1 MFSSETEI
9 PALRSLSCR
18 TLMTAGL
25 KTKLDRRG
33 NSFSLCSIINAK
45 SGRCGENCR
54 FCAQSSHHR
63 TNSPVYP
70 LKNTEEIVAD
80 ARKAKKNGANH
91 FSIVTSGRG
100 LHEKNLDRVIETVTA
115 IRDKVGIKVCAS
127 LGILNTEDFKRLK
140 KAGLAR
146 YHHNLESS
154 REFFPKI
161 CSSHTFQD
169 RLDTIKAARLAGLE
183 ICSGGIIGL
192 GESEE
197 DRVSLALTLK
207 EYDIDSAV
215 INILIPLAGTPMADH
230 TPMAV
235 NDILRTIALFRLILP
250 DIPLRLAAGRETALA
265 DFLSSAF
272 LAGADGMMIGGYLTR
287 HGRSPEKD
295 LAFIQ
300 DIKKIW
306 TSSLPG

>member
-1 MFSSETEI
+1 MTE
-9 PALRSLSCR
+9 
-18 TLMTAGL
+18 GL
-25 KTKLDRRG
+25 KTKLARRG
-33 NSFSLCSIINAK
+33 NSFSLCSIMNAR
-45 SGRCGENCR
+45 SGRCSEDCR
-54 FCAQSSHHR
+54 FCTQSSHFR
-63 TNSPVYP
+63 TDSPVYP
-70 LKNTEEIVAD
+70 LKTCQEIVAD
-80 ARKAKKNGANH
+80 AWKAKENSASH

-100 LHEKNLDRVIETVTA
+100 LLGNDLDTVIETIAA
-115 IRDKVGIKVCAS
+115 IRDEVDIKVCAS
-127 LGILNTEDFKRLK
+127 LGIQQSADFRRLK

-161 CSSHTFQD
+161 CTSHSFQD
-169 RLDTIKAARLAGLE
+169 RLDTIRAASEAGLE

-197 DRVSLALTLK
+197 DRISLAQTLK
-207 EYDIDSAV
+207 ECNVDSAV
-215 INILIPLAGTPMADH
+215 LNILIPLAGTPLADLP
-230 TPMAV
+230 PMAV
-235 NDILRTIALFRLILP
+235 KDILRAIALFRLILP

-287 HGRSPEKD
+287 RGRSPEKD
-295 LAFIQ
+295 LAFVR

-306 TSSLPG
+306 TTSLPG

>member
-1 MFSSETEI
+1 M
-9 PALRSLSCR
+9 SCQE
-18 TLMTAGL
+18 LMTEGL
-25 KTKLDRRG
+25 KTKLARRS
-33 NSFSLCSIINAK
+33 NSFALCSIMNAR
-45 SGRCGENCR
+45 SGRCSEDCR
-54 FCAQSSHHR
+54 FCTQSSHHR

-70 LKNTEEIVAD
+70 LKDSEEIVAD
-80 ARKAKKNGANH
+80 AQQAKENGANH

-100 LHEKNLDRVIETVTA
+100 LHGKDLDQVIETVTA
-115 IRDKVGIKVCAS
+115 IRDEVGIEVCAS

-140 KAGLAR
+140 EAGLAR

-161 CSSHTFQD
+161 CSSHSFQD
-169 RLDTIKAARLAGLE
+169 RLDTIKAARQAGLE

-192 GESEE
+192 GESEK
-197 DRVSLALTLK
+197 DRISLALTLK

-215 INILIPLAGTPMADH
+215 INILIPLAGTPMADLP
-230 TPMAV
+230 PMAV
-235 NDILRTIALFRLILP
+235 KDILRTIALFRLILP

-265 DFLSSAF
+265 DFLSSAL

-287 HGRSPEKD
+287 RGRSPEKD
-295 LAFIQ
+295 LAFVQ

>member
-1 MFSSETEI
+1 M
-9 PALRSLSCR
+9 SCQE
-18 TLMTAGL
+18 LMTEGL
-25 KTKLDRRG
+25 KTKLARRS
-33 NSFSLCSIINAK
+33 NSFSLCSIMNAR
-45 SGRCGENCR
+45 SGRCSEDCR
-54 FCAQSSHHR
+54 FCTQSSHHR

-70 LKNTEEIVAD
+70 LKDSEEIVAD
-80 ARKAKKNGANH
+80 ARQAKENGANH

-100 LHEKNLDRVIETVTA
+100 LHGKDLDQVIETVTA
-115 IRDKVGIKVCAS
+115 IRDEVGIEVCAS

-140 KAGLAR
+140 EAGLAR

-161 CSSHTFQD
+161 CSSHSFQD
-169 RLDTIKAARLAGLE
+169 RLDTIKAARQAGLE

-197 DRVSLALTLK
+197 DRISLALTLK

-215 INILIPLAGTPMADH
+215 INILIPLAGTPMADLP
-230 TPMAV
+230 PMAV
-235 NDILRTIALFRLILP
+235 KDILRTIALFRLILP

-265 DFLSSAF
+265 DFLSSAL

-287 HGRSPEKD
+287 RGRSPEKD
-295 LAFIQ
+295 LAFVQ